1 MKIITNDKLVRRY
14 RLFGNISLIVSLVV
28 IGVGFYFLV
37 KENSLLW
44 GAVTMSLSF
53 ILSQIGIF
61 FGNRFGVHPQLHE
74 QVSQELKGLDNHFE
88 LLHYTTV
95 VPHLLVGPAGV
106 WILIPVTVKGK
117 ISYDSSKKRWR
128 QKGVS
133 LFGKLFMQESLGRP
147 DVEAISAVKDI
158 EKEFKKV
165 YKGQKAPQVNAL
177 MFFTNPKAE
186 VSSVDSPIPA
196 FPLRKLKDFIRQK
209 SKGNTITDEQLTQLL
224 AFLPQGENN

>member
-1 MKIITNDKLVRRY
+1 MKIITNGKLVKRY
-14 RLFGNISLIVSLVV
+14 RTFGNISLIVSLVV

-44 GAVTMSLSF
+44 GAVTMSVSF

-74 QVSQELKGLDNHFE
+74 QVSQELKGLDNHFQ
-88 LLHYTTV
+88 LFHYTTV
-95 VPHLLVGPAGV
+95 VPHLLVGPSGV

-117 ISYDSSKKRWR
+117 ISYNSAKNRWN
-128 QKGVS
+128 QKGVN
-133 LFGKLFMQESLGRP
+133 LFAKLFMQESLGRP
-147 DVEAISAVKDI
+147 DLEAASAIKDV

-177 MFFTNPKAE
+177 MFFTNPKVE
-186 VSSVDSPIPA
+186 VSAGNSPIPA
-196 FPLRKLKDFIRQK
+196 FPIRKMKDFIRQK
-209 SKGNTITDEQLTQLL
+209 TKANTITEEQLTHLL
-224 AFLPQGENN
+224 AFLPQGD